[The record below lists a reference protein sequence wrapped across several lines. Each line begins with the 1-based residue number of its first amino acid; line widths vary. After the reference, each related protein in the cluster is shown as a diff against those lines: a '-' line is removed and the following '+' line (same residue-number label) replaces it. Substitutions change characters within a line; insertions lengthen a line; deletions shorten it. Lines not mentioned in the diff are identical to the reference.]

1 MALEGTLKDF
11 NLPDIFQLI
20 GYQRKT
26 GLLTLTRDGEQITV
40 SLQDGNVVWASPG
53 DEALDEMVGRAL
65 VKHGL
70 ISQGVAEGLLRK
82 RRETHQ
88 GLIYLLLKHGN
99 VQPLEVQRVVEVKV
113 REVLYRVFRWRDGR
127 YQFTALP
134 KLDLT
139 HGQIDPMSAEN
150 VLMEA
155 VRQIDEWPLI
165 QRQLPSLDLKV
176 SKEEGQ
182 AGAVDVEKLTPAE
195 RAVLELADGRS
206 TAREIA
212 EASGLGEFDAAKAIA
227 DLLASGVLMLA
238 SDQAEARVVAA
249 ARGPRVT
256 PAWLSQGLLAG
267 ALAAVLF
274 LHVGLGRQDPLHL
287 LPATGEGVAGWDL
300 LRRHKLQADLW
311 EVERSLH
318 MYLLTTGHLP
328 AHLEALA
335 DAGYLSRRLLYDP
348 WGQPLRYQAQGLQY
362 RLEGSRSLPPSP
374 R

>member
-20 GYQRKT
+20 GYQKKT
-26 GLLTLTRDGEQITV
+26 GLLTLSREAEQITV
-40 SLQDGNVVWASPG
+40 SLQDGDVVWASPG
-53 DEALDEMVGRAL
+53 HEALDDMIGRAL

-70 ISQGVAEGLLRK
+70 ISQGTLEGLVRK
-82 RRETHQ
+82 RRETQQ
-88 GLIYLLLKHGN
+88 GLVYLVLKHGK
-99 VQPLEVQRVVEVKV
+99 VEPLEVQRIVEVKV

-134 KLDLT
+134 KLDLSR
-139 HGQIDPMSAEN
+139 GQIDPMTAES

-165 QRQLPSLDLKV
+165 QRHLPSLDLKV
-176 SKEEGQ
+176 SRDEGQ
-182 AGAVDVEKLTPAE
+182 AGALDVEKLTPAE
-195 RAVLELADGRS
+195 RAVLELADGGS
-206 TAREIA
+206 TVRDIA

-227 DLLASGVLMLA
+227 DLLANGVLALA
-238 SDQAEARVVAA
+238 SGQAEARAVAV
-249 ARGPRVT
+249 ARAPRVV
-256 PAWLSQGLLAG
+256 PAWLIRGLLAG

-274 LHVGLGRQDPLHL
+274 LQVGLGRNDPLLL
-287 LPATGEGVAGWDL
+287 LPVTGEGVPGWDL
-300 LRRHKLQADLW
+300 LRRHKLQADLR

-318 MYLLTTGHLP
+318 VYLLTTGQLP
-328 AHLEALA
+328 ARIEALA
-335 DAGYLSRRLLYDP
+335 DAGYLSPRLLYDP

-362 RLEGSRSLPPSP
+362 RLEGSRPLPPSP

>member
-26 GLLTLTRDGEQITV
+26 GLLTLSREGEQITV
-40 SLQDGNVVWASPG
+40 SLQDGEVVWASPG

-65 VKHGL
+65 VRHGL
-70 ISQGVAEGLLRK
+70 IGQGVLDGLLRK

-88 GLIYLLLKHGN
+88 GLVYLLLKQGN
-99 VQPLEVQRVVEVKV
+99 VPPLDVQRVVEVKV
-113 REVLYRVFRWRDGR
+113 REVLYRVFRWQDGR

-134 KLDLT
+134 KLELT
-139 HGQIDPMSAEN
+139 HGQIDAMSAES

-195 RAVLELADGRS
+195 RAVLDLADGRS
-206 TAREIA
+206 TARDIA

-227 DLLASGVLMLA
+227 DLLATGVLVLA
-238 SDQAEARVVAA
+238 SDQAEARAVAA
-249 ARGPRVT
+249 ARGPRVA
-256 PAWLSQGLLAG
+256 PVWLIRGLLAA
-267 ALAAVLF
+267 ALAGVLF
-274 LHVGLGRQDPLHL
+274 LHVGLGRQDPLLL
-287 LPATGEGVAGWDL
+287 LPGTGEGVAGWEL
-300 LRRHKLQADLW
+300 LRRYKLQADLR

-318 MYLLTTGHLP
+318 VYLLTTGHLP
-328 AHLEALA
+328 AGLEALA
-335 DAGYLSRRLLYDP
+335 DAGYLSPRLLYDP
-348 WGQPLRYQAQGLQY
+348 WGQPLRYRAQGLQY
-362 RLEGSRSLPPSP
+362 RLEGSRPHPPTP
-374 R
+374 P

>member
-26 GLLTLTRDGEQITV
+26 GLLTLSREGEQITV

-70 ISQGVAEGLLRK
+70 ISQALVEGLLRK
-82 RRETHQ
+82 RRETQQ
-88 GLIYLLLKHGN
+88 GLVYLLLKHGD

-134 KLDLT
+134 KLDLS
-139 HGQIDPMSAEN
+139 HGQIDPMTAEG

-176 SKEEGQ
+176 SRGEGQ
-182 AGAVDVEKLTPAE
+182 VGAVDEEKLTPAE
-195 RAVLELADGRS
+195 RAVLELADGMS
-206 TAREIA
+206 TARDIA

-227 DLLASGVLMLA
+227 DLLANGVLVLA
-238 SDQAEARVVAA
+238 SDQAHARAVAA
-249 ARGPRVT
+249 ARGPWVT
-256 PAWLSQGLLAG
+256 PAWLTRGLLAG
-267 ALAAVLF
+267 ALAAALI
-274 LHVGLGRQDPLHL
+274 LHVGLWRQDPLLL
-287 LPATGEGVAGWDL
+287 LPPTGDGAVGWDL
-300 LRRHKLQADLW
+300 LRRHKLQADLR

-318 MYLLTTGHLP
+318 VYLLTTGHLP
-328 AHLEALA
+328 ARLEALA
-335 DAGYLSRRLLYDP
+335 DAGYLSPRLLHDP
-348 WGQPLRYQAQGLQY
+348 WGQPLRYEAQGLQY
-362 RLEGSRSLPPSP
+362 RLEGSRPLPPAP